1 MKGMK
6 QEEKKGRT
14 EGRENKEKR
23 KNSSNCNQILQNG
36 SIFSLILQLI
46 CEQVDIDVIPPMPGH
61 FYYILLLKL

>member
-1 MKGMK
+1 MEGMK

-14 EGRENKEKR
+14 EGREKKEKR

-46 CEQVDIDVIPPMPGH
+46 CEQVDIDVIPLMPLDIFII
-61 FYYILLLKL
+61 FYF